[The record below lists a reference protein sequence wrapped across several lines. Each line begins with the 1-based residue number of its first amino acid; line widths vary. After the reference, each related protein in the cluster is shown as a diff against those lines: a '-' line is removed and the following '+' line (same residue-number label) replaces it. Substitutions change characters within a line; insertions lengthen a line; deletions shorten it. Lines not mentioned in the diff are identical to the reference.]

1 MSGCLALLAMLCL
14 LGPPLAARP
23 YGLDDLLRHEEV
35 GQVKV
40 DPTGRWLAFERLD
53 AIIATARPDRIG
65 LSHVLR
71 ARPYVVD
78 LKPLGTPRPLLP
90 DSMPPGTIILGF
102 SPRGTQLAV
111 ARLEGQR
118 FRLGLATMTTGA
130 IAWLPHAPSYDGF
143 HQILAWLSEDRLLL
157 LAEDG
162 TVPWALERDIAPDRV
177 RAKWDATAAGRLAV
191 TRLGSGR
198 YLEVA
203 ARPKQQLLLLDTRSG
218 AARQLARGHFNQML
232 VAPDGRSVALIEQAR
247 PLQPSAKSAVRED
260 EGFFARTLLLVDVRS
275 GHSWSPC
282 PECNLRGDPRW
293 GDAGRAI
300 AFLSD
305 EANGLAAL
313 IAKVDVQSIH
323 RVASTER
330 KYGATCPLSPDE
342 GVPAAARSSL
352 AAGGVTPQWEAPIHC
367 PTPQGND
374 ALVWNSVPMVTGKVG
389 VSARLDGLGFV
400 RLPGLGRDDVAEV
413 AAIWLGS
420 RATRL
425 DGLGFV
431 RLPGLGRGDV
441 AEVAAIRLGSRAP
454 ASLLRLRLRSGE
466 TRLLLADR
474 AGVHDLMTLNRHI
487 RDVEPAIMR
496 PLDHRAADGTPVTSW
511 LVLPPWHRTGPALPL
526 VVIPYPGQIFT
537 HAPPADQ
544 QVSGE
549 RPYANAQLLAAAGFA
564 VLLPSLPMPP
574 QLPDTG
580 FSFVDAI
587 APALGAALSSGCC
600 DAARVAV
607 WGHSYGGYA
616 AAMAG
621 SEGRNAYRA
630 IIASAALYDL
640 AGTVGTFGPSM
651 RIAPEQGFWIASAY
665 AWAEAGQGRMGS
677 APWDAPMR
685 YVANSP
691 VYHADRIRTPMLLIA
706 ADRDFSPLW
715 QAEQLFS
722 ALFRQGKD
730 AQLVTYWGE
739 GHVVAS
745 PANLADLYRRVIAF
759 LRDNLR
765 PSPAAHA
772 GP

>member
-1 MSGCLALLAMLCL
+1 MSGCLALLAMLCV
-14 LGPPLAARP
+14 LGPPLTARP
-23 YGLDDLLRHEEV
+23 YGLDDLLRHEDV

-53 AIIATARPDRIG
+53 AIVETGRPDRIG
-65 LSHVLR
+65 LSHLLR
-71 ARPYVVD
+71 ARPFVIE
-78 LKPLGTPRPLLP
+78 LKQPGVPRPLLP
-90 DSMPPGTIILGF
+90 DTMPPGTIILGF

-118 FRLGLATMTTGA
+118 FRLGLATMTSGA
-130 IAWLPHAPSYDGF
+130 IDWLPHAPSYDGF
-143 HQILAWLSEDRLLL
+143 HQVLAWLSENRLLL

-177 RAKWDATAAGRLAV
+177 RAKWDATASGGLAV
-191 TRLGSGR
+191 TSLGSGR

-218 AARQLARGHFNQML
+218 AARRLARGHFNQLL
-232 VAPDGRSVALIEQAR
+232 VAPDGKHVALIEQAR
-247 PLQPSAKSAVRED
+247 PLQPSAQSTVRED
-260 EGFFARTLLLVDVRS
+260 EGFFARTLLLVEIRS
-275 GHSWSPC
+275 GYSWSPC
-282 PECNLRGDPRW
+282 AECNVRGDPRW

-305 EANGLAAL
+305 EANGLAPL
-313 IAKVDVQSIH
+313 VAKVDVQSIR
-323 RVASTER
+323 RVARTEGEH
-330 KYGATCPLSPDE
+330 GATCPLSPDE
-342 GVPAAARSSL
+342 GVPVAARSSL
-352 AAGGVTPQWEAPIHC
+352 AADGLTPQWQAPIHC

-374 ALVWNSVPMVTGKVG
+374 ALVWNSVPMVTGEAG
-389 VSARLDGLGFV
+389 LSARLDGLGFV
-400 RLPGLGRDDVAEV
+400 RVPGLGRDDVAEV

-420 RATRL
+420 RA
-425 DGLGFV
+425 
-431 RLPGLGRGDV
+431 
-441 AEVAAIRLGSRAP
+441 P
-454 ASLLRLRLRSGE
+454 ASLLRLRARSGE

-474 AGVHDLMTLNRHI
+474 AGVHDLMTLNRHM
-487 RDVEPAIMR
+487 RDVEPGIMR

-511 LVLPPWHRTGPALPL
+511 LVLPPGHRTGPALPL

-564 VLLPSLPMPP
+564 VLLPSLPMPS

-580 FSFVDAI
+580 FSFAEAI
-587 APALGAALSSGCC
+587 APALGAALGSGCC
-600 DAARVAV
+600 DAARVAL

-621 SEGRNAYRA
+621 SEGRNDYRA

-651 RIAPEQGFWIASAY
+651 RIAPEQGVWIASAY

-691 VYHADRIRTPMLLIA
+691 VYRADRIRTPMLLIA
-706 ADRDFSPLW
+706 ADRDFSPLG

-730 AQLVTYWGE
+730 AELVTYWGE

-765 PSPAAHA
+765 PGPAVHD

>member
-1 MSGCLALLAMLCL
+1 MRIISGCLALLAMLCL
-14 LGPPLAARP
+14 LGPSLAARP

-78 LKPLGTPRPLLP
+78 LKRPGVPRPLLP

-130 IAWLPHAPSYDGF
+130 IDWLPHAPSYDGF
-143 HQILAWLSEDRLLL
+143 HQALAWLSEDRLLL

-191 TRLGSGR
+191 TSLGSGR
-198 YLEVA
+198 SLEVA
-203 ARPKQQLLLLDTRSG
+203 ARPEQHLLLLDTRSG
-218 AARQLARGHFNQML
+218 GVRQLARGHFNQLL
-232 VAPDGRSVALIEQAR
+232 VAPDGRSVALIEQTR
-247 PLQPSAKSAVRED
+247 LLQPSAKSAVRED
-260 EGFFARTLLLVDVRS
+260 EGFFARTLRLVEIRS
-275 GHSWSPC
+275 GYSWSPC
-282 PECNLRGDPRW
+282 PDCNLRGDPRW

-305 EANGLAAL
+305 EANGLTAL
-313 IAKVDVQSIH
+313 VAKVDMQSIH
-323 RVASTER
+323 RVAHTKREGS
-330 KYGATCPLSPDE
+330 ATCPLSADE

-352 AAGGVTPQWEAPIHC
+352 PAGGITPQWQAPIHC

-374 ALVWNSVPMVTGKVG
+374 ALVWNSVPMVTGEAG
-389 VSARLDGLGFV
+389 VSARLDGLGLV
-400 RLPGLGRDDVAEV
+400 RLPGLGRDDVAEGG
-413 AAIWLGS
+413 AI
-420 RATRL
+420 
-425 DGLGFV
+425 GLGPRV
-431 RLPGLGRGDV
+431 LT
-441 AEVAAIRLGSRAP
+441 
-454 ASLLRLRLRSGE
+454 SLLRLRARSGE

-474 AGVHDLMTLNRHI
+474 TGVHDLMTLNRHM

-511 LVLPPWHRTGPALPL
+511 LVLPPGHRTGPALPL

-537 HAPPADQ
+537 HPPPADQ

-549 RPYANAQLLAAAGFA
+549 RPYTNAQLLAAAGFA
-564 VLLPSLPMPP
+564 VLLPSLPMPS

-587 APALGAALSSGCC
+587 APALGAALGSGCC
-600 DAARVAV
+600 DASRVAL

-621 SEGRNAYRA
+621 TEGNDYRA
-630 IIASAALYDL
+630 IIASAGVYDL

-651 RIAPEQGFWIASAY
+651 RIAPERGVWIASAY
-665 AWAEAGQGRMGS
+665 AWAEAGQGRMGR

-691 VYHADRIRTPMLLIA
+691 VYRADRIRTPMLLIA
-706 ADRDFSPLW
+706 ADRDFSPLG

-765 PSPAAHA
+765 PSPAAHD

>member
-1 MSGCLALLAMLCL
+1 MRIMTGCLALLAMLCV

-35 GQVKV
+35 GQVKG
-40 DPTGRWLAFERLD
+40 DPTGQWLAFERLD
-53 AIIATARPDRIG
+53 AIIATTRPDRIG

-78 LKPLGTPRPLLP
+78 LKRPGMPRPLLP

-111 ARLEGQR
+111 ARFEGQR
-118 FRLGLATMTTGA
+118 FRLGLATMPTGA
-130 IAWLPHAPSYDGF
+130 IDWLSHAPSYDGF
-143 HQILAWLSEDRLLL
+143 HQVLAWLSEDRLLL

-177 RAKWDATAAGRLAV
+177 RAKWDATASGGLAV
-191 TRLGSGR
+191 TSLGSGR

-203 ARPKQQLLLLDTRSG
+203 ARPKQQLLLIDTRSR

-232 VAPDGRSVALIEQAR
+232 VAPDARSVALIEQAR

-260 EGFFARTLLLVDVRS
+260 EGFFARTLRLVEIRS
-275 GHSWSPC
+275 GNSWSPC

-305 EANGLAAL
+305 EANGLTAL
-313 IAKVDVQSIH
+313 FAKVDMQSTH
-323 RVASTER
+323 RVARTEGEH
-330 KYGATCPLSPDE
+330 GATCPLSPDE
-342 GVPAAARSSL
+342 GVPVAARSSL
-352 AAGGVTPQWEAPIHC
+352 AAEGLTPQWQAPIHC
-367 PTPQGND
+367 PIHQGND
-374 ALVWNSVPMVTGKVG
+374 ALVWDSVPMVTGEVG

-400 RLPGLGRDDVAEV
+400 RLPGLGR
-413 AAIWLGS
+413 
-420 RATRL
+420 
-425 DGLGFV
+425 
-431 RLPGLGRGDV
+431 GDI
-441 AEVAAIRLGSRAP
+441 AEVAAIRLGSRAR
-454 ASLLRLRLRSGE
+454 ASLLRLRAHSGE

-474 AGVHDLMTLNRHI
+474 AGVHDLMTLNRHM
-487 RDVEPAIMR
+487 RDVEPADMR

-511 LVLPPWHRTGPALPL
+511 LVLPPGHRTGPALPL

-549 RPYANAQLLAAAGFA
+549 RPYASAQLLAAAGYA
-564 VLLPSLPMPP
+564 VLLPSLPVPS

-587 APALGAALSSGCC
+587 APALGAALGSGCC
-600 DAARVAV
+600 DAAHVAL

-621 SEGRNAYRA
+621 TEGNAYRA

-640 AGTVGTFGPSM
+640 AGTVGTFGPTM
-651 RIAPEQGFWIASAY
+651 RIAPEHGVWIASAY

-691 VYHADRIRTPMLLIA
+691 VYRADRIRTPMLLIA
-706 ADRDFSPLW
+706 ADRDFSPLG

-765 PSPAAHA
+765 PGPAAHD

>member
-1 MSGCLALLAMLCL
+1 MSGCLALLAMLCV

-53 AIIATARPDRIG
+53 AIVETGRPDRIG
-65 LSHVLR
+65 LSHLLR
-71 ARPYVVD
+71 ARLFVVD
-78 LKPLGTPRPLLP
+78 LKQPGVPRPLLP
-90 DSMPPGTIILGF
+90 DTMPPGTIILGF

-118 FRLGLATMTTGA
+118 FRLGLATMTSGA
-130 IAWLPHAPSYDGF
+130 IDWLPHAPSYDGF
-143 HQILAWLSEDRLLL
+143 HQVLAWLSEDRLLL

-191 TRLGSGR
+191 TSLGSGR

-247 PLQPSAKSAVRED
+247 ALQPSAKSAVRED

-420 RATRL
+420 RA
-425 DGLGFV
+425 
-431 RLPGLGRGDV
+431 PG
-441 AEVAAIRLGSRAP
+441 
-454 ASLLRLRLRSGE
+454 SLLRLRAPSGE

-474 AGVHDLMTLNRHI
+474 AGVHDLMTLNRHM
-487 RDVEPAIMR
+487 RDVEPAMKR

-511 LVLPPWHRTGPALPL
+511 LVLPPGHRTGPALPL

-564 VLLPSLPMPP
+564 VLLPSLPMPS

-587 APALGAALSSGCC
+587 APALGAALGSGCC

-621 SEGRNAYRA
+621 TEENAYRA
-630 IIASAALYDL
+630 IIASAAPYDL
-640 AGTVGTFGPSM
+640 AGSVGTFGPSM
-651 RIAPEQGFWIASAY
+651 RIAPEQGVWIASAY

-691 VYHADRIRTPMLLIA
+691 VYRADRIRTPMLLIA
-706 ADRDFSPLW
+706 ADRDFSPLG

-765 PSPAAHA
+765 PSPAAHD

>member
-1 MSGCLALLAMLCL
+1 MSGCLALLAMLCV

-53 AIIATARPDRIG
+53 AIVETGRPDRIG
-65 LSHVLR
+65 LSHLLR
-71 ARPYVVD
+71 ARPFVVD
-78 LKPLGTPRPLLP
+78 LKQPGVPRPLLP
-90 DSMPPGTIILGF
+90 DTMPPGTIILGF

-118 FRLGLATMTTGA
+118 FRLGLATMTSGA
-130 IAWLPHAPSYDGF
+130 IDWLPHAPSYDGF
-143 HQILAWLSEDRLLL
+143 HQVLAWLSEDRLLL

-191 TRLGSGR
+191 TSLGSGR

-323 RVASTER
+323 RVARTER

-374 ALVWNSVPMVTGKVG
+374 ALVWNFVPMVTGKVG

-420 RATRL
+420 RA
-425 DGLGFV
+425 
-431 RLPGLGRGDV
+431 PG
-441 AEVAAIRLGSRAP
+441 
-454 ASLLRLRLRSGE
+454 SLLRLRAPSGE

-474 AGVHDLMTLNRHI
+474 AGVHDLMTLNPHM

-496 PLDHRAADGTPVTSW
+496 PLDHRAADGTTVTSW

-549 RPYANAQLLAAAGFA
+549 RPYASAQLLAAAGFA
-564 VLLPSLPMPP
+564 VLMPSLPMPL

-580 FSFVDAI
+580 FSFAEAI
-587 APALGAALSSGCC
+587 APALEAALGSGCC
-600 DAARVAV
+600 DAARVAL

-621 SEGRNAYRA
+621 SEGRNDYRA

-651 RIAPEQGFWIASAY
+651 RIAPEQGVWIASAY

-691 VYHADRIRTPMLLIA
+691 VYRADRIRTPMLLIA
-706 ADRDFSPLW
+706 ADRDFSPLG

-730 AQLVTYWGE
+730 AELVTYWGE

>member
-1 MSGCLALLAMLCL
+1 MSGCLALLAMLCV

-53 AIIATARPDRIG
+53 AIVETGRPDRIG
-65 LSHVLR
+65 LSHLLR
-71 ARPYVVD
+71 ARPFVVD
-78 LKPLGTPRPLLP
+78 LKQPGVPRPLLP
-90 DSMPPGTIILGF
+90 DTMPPGTIILGF

-118 FRLGLATMTTGA
+118 FRLGLATMTSGA
-130 IAWLPHAPSYDGF
+130 IDWLPHAPSYDGF
-143 HQILAWLSEDRLLL
+143 HQVLAWLSEDRLLL

-191 TRLGSGR
+191 TSLGSGR

-218 AARQLARGHFNQML
+218 AARQLARGHFSQML
-232 VAPDGRSVALIEQAR
+232 VAPDGRSVALIEQTR
-247 PLQPSAKSAVRED
+247 PLQPSAKSVVRED

-374 ALVWNSVPMVTGKVG
+374 ALVWNSVPVVTGEAD
-389 VSARLDGLGFV
+389 VSARLDGPGLV

-420 RATRL
+420 RA
-425 DGLGFV
+425 
-431 RLPGLGRGDV
+431 
-441 AEVAAIRLGSRAP
+441 P
-454 ASLLRLRLRSGE
+454 ASLLRLRTRSGE
-466 TRLLLADR
+466 TRLLLTDR
-474 AGVHDLMTLNRHI
+474 AGVHDLMTLNRHM
-487 RDVEPAIMR
+487 RDVEPAIMH
-496 PLDHRAADGTPVTSW
+496 PLDHRAADKTPVTSW
-511 LVLPPWHRTGPALPL
+511 LVLPPGHRTEPALPL
-526 VVIPYPGQIFT
+526 LVIPYPGQIFT
-537 HAPPADQ
+537 HAQPADQ

-564 VLLPSLPMPP
+564 VLLPSLPMPS

-580 FSFVDAI
+580 FSFAEAI
-587 APALGAALSSGCC
+587 APALGAALGSGCC

-621 SEGRNAYRA
+621 SEGRNDYRA
-630 IIASAALYDL
+630 IIASAGIYDL

-651 RIAPEQGFWIASAY
+651 RVAPEQGVWIASAY

-691 VYHADRIRTPMLLIA
+691 AYRADRIRTPMLLIA
-706 ADRDFSPLW
+706 ADRDFSPLG

-730 AQLVTYWGE
+730 AQIVTYWGE

-765 PSPAAHA
+765 PSPAAHD